1 MADECEEDFLCMG
14 LSSDED
20 GATAE
25 AEKKV
30 PRDFQSQEDYEKQ
43 KAEWKPKVEKG
54 EVSLNHRWLCSGC
67 KGSLS

>member
-1 MADECEEDFLCMG
+1 MCMG
-14 LSSDED
+14 LASDEEE
-20 GATAE
+20 ATAE

-54 EVSLNHRWLCSGC
+54 EVTNIPYDIILALKWR
-67 KGSLS
+67 